1 MLLNETCRRSNNAHV
16 NQRMAVLYF
25 CDSKG
30 DNARVRKPGSINAVP
45 SLKPSTV
52 PELMS
57 HFQQHVVKLN

>member
-1 MLLNETCRRSNNAHV
+1 
-16 NQRMAVLYF
+16 MAVLYF
-25 CDSKG
+25 CDLKD

-45 SLKPSTV
+45 SLKQSTA